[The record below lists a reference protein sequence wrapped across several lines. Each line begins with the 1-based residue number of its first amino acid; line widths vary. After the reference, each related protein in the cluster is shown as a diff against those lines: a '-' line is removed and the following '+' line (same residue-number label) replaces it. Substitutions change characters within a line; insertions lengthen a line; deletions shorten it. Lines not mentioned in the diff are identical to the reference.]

1 LWLIL
6 DQTPARIRIRM
17 ELAVATVTNL
27 LILSSMYILVAL
39 GFAFLFNMLGILNL
53 AHGVVYMLGG
63 YIGLA
68 LISAMGVNQWAAL
81 IITAVIMGAFGIFL
95 ERFCFRPFVGNF
107 NRIVMVCVAIIVI
120 LQTTVN
126 ILVGTQILSLPPFVG
141 GVLRVGLASVSYER
155 IVTFAIGAVLLGLAI
170 WFVNRA
176 KWGQQMQAI
185 SQDIQGAFLQGIRV
199 HRISALTSFI
209 GCALAAIAG
218 CLIGAYLGLGPYM
231 GDFILVK
238 ILMLVFLAGIGSIG
252 GIFIAGLVLGALD
265 SVLPLMTSGAASDAI
280 AVGIVV
286 VLLLIR
292 PQGFFGYEVEM

>member
-1 LWLIL
+1 
-6 DQTPARIRIRM
+6 M
-17 ELAVATVTNL
+17 ELVVATVTNL

-53 AHGVVYMLGG
+53 AHGAIYMLGG

-81 IITAVIMGAFGIFL
+81 IISALVVGAFGIFL
-95 ERFCFRPFVGNF
+95 ERFCFRPFVGDF
-107 NRIVMVCVAIIVI
+107 NRTVMICVAVIVI
-120 LQTTVN
+120 LQTSVN
-126 ILVGTQILSLPPFVG
+126 IIVGTQITSLPPFAE
-141 GVLRVGLASVSYER
+141 GVLDVGLVSISYER
-155 IVTFAIGAVLLGLAI
+155 IVTFAIGALLLGAVT
-170 WFVNRA
+170 WFVNRT

-185 SQDIQGAFLQGIRV
+185 SQDIQGAFLQGINV
-199 HRISALTSFI
+199 HRISALASFV

-218 CLIGAYLGLGPYM
+218 CLIGAYLSLGPFM
-231 GDFILVK
+231 GDFMLVK
-238 ILMLVFLAGIGSIG
+238 VLMLVILAGAGSIS

-265 SVLPLMTSGAASDAI
+265 SVLPLFTSGAASDAI

-292 PQGFFGYEVEM
+292 PQGFFGHEVEM

>member
-1 LWLIL
+1 
-6 DQTPARIRIRM
+6 M
-17 ELAVATVTNL
+17 ELVVTTVTNL

-53 AHGVVYMLGG
+53 AHGAIYMLGG

-68 LISAMGVNQWAAL
+68 LISAMGVNQWLAL
-81 IITAVIMGAFGIFL
+81 IISALVVGAFGIFL
-95 ERFCFRPFVGNF
+95 EKFCFRPFVGDF
-107 NRIVMVCVAIIVI
+107 NRTVMICVAIIVI

-126 ILVGTQILSLPPFVG
+126 ILVGTQITSLPPFAE
-141 GVLRVGLASVSYER
+141 GVLDVGLVSISYER
-155 IVTFAIGAVLLGLAI
+155 IVTFAIGALLLGAVT
-170 WFVNRA
+170 WFVNRT

-185 SQDIQGAFLQGIRV
+185 SQDIQGAFLQGINV
-199 HRISALTSFI
+199 HRISALASFI

-218 CLIGAYLGLGPYM
+218 CLIGAYLSLGPFM
-231 GDFILVK
+231 GDFMLVK
-238 ILMLVFLAGIGSIG
+238 VLMLVILAGAGSIS

-265 SVLPLMTSGAASDAI
+265 SALPLFTSGAASDAI

-292 PQGFFGYEVEM
+292 PQGFFGHEVEM